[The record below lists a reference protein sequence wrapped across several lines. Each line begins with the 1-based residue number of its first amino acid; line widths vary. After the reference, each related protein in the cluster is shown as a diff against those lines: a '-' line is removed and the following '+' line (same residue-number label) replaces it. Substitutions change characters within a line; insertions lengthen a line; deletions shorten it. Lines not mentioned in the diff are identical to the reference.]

1 MSPALSFSDGPV
13 HREIYMTAGGLL
25 KSLSVGYSYTF
36 VDSMVC
42 KVCSLCKKLPKTK
55 LQMLWRTEMLM
66 STDDKLD
73 A

>member
-1 MSPALSFSDGPV
+1 M
-13 HREIYMTAGGLL
+13 IAGGLL

-36 VDSMVC
+36 VNSMVH

-55 LQMLWRTEMLM
+55 LQMLGRTEMLM